1 MLRYQKKNEAVR
13 TKKLILHKN
22 AKHMIF
28 FSVFQQ
34 TIISLT
40 CSLFLTQEAFKHVFY
55 TSKNFIA
62 LSKKVPILNLV
73 SLNILNNLKTAITRM
88 NYLWGQLEFNSHLLH
103 K

>member
-40 CSLFLTQEAFKHVFY
+40 CSLFLTQEALKHVFLHFEKFY
-55 TSKNFIA
+55 RSI
-62 LSKKVPILNLV
+62 KKG
-73 SLNILNNLKTAITRM
+73 SHF
-88 NYLWGQLEFNSHLLH
+88 EFSFFQYFE
-103 K
+103 